1 MERSKTGRFST
12 KRKSFLLTLV
22 VSIILLICI
31 PLISFQLWVVQ
42 QSVEEIK
49 TNYTESYIAA
59 LQSNA
64 QSFNTQISLLDKTAV
79 KISDDLLV
87 NKLLQENASGYDIFL
102 AAQAIKDY
110 SVGLPSVECTC
121 VYYPSRNA
129 VLTEG
134 YWRAM
139 ELFYDI
145 AGAADESQQQELVRF
160 LDDLKK
166 METLLLIGP
175 GGNKLLIAQPIRL
188 ASQSSFDNAVIYI
201 INLDDLMATF
211 QVNLPS
217 GASMAIVSPETEW
230 LLYDTQFPVAECE
243 NDIFKQFLM
252 DSRQHFCELTTQ
264 QGFVEIYKYM
274 DYSTGNCYLSAMI
287 KEDAQRQLT
296 VYVDRVRDIMTMSL
310 LLFAVFFIIVV
321 YINYKPIRKLVQRH
335 SVMMGKSDLSDL
347 ELLDSAFFAR
357 DEQISNQRSLLV
369 GFILGDL
376 LYGTQVNGELLEK
389 QFGQS
394 HLRYFSVVTV
404 TSVEMT
410 TSQSNE
416 VADELWK
423 NLENTE
429 VYTTGVPNRTHVLF
443 VLMSEYPIDEVLV
456 KADVVMAIRTVLG
469 CNGEVRVG
477 KVVQKLEDIR
487 ESYYSS
493 LMEESRDM
501 KVNEIATVGAYPA
514 EEVQYFIQRVCMG
527 DEGEALK
534 SLEKIEIIFT
544 MRKYRP
550 TYQQYYCYKLLT
562 SVLTGLRENQITIS
576 EEQMDVLMAFRNQ
589 PKLFALLRELVSYCC
604 NQVECGEENVNA
616 QLQKKLLEY
625 VEANLYNSELCLTS
639 AADYLNVST
648 YAVSRLF
655 KESTGTGFK
664 EYVTAK
670 RLDQAY
676 KLLKTTADSV
686 GDVARAVGIENTKYF
701 FTLFK
706 RHYGYSPQQV
716 RTKE

>member
-1 MERSKTGRFST
+1 MERSKTGRFAA

-31 PLISFQLWVVQ
+31 PLILLQLWVVQ
-42 QSVEEIK
+42 QSVDEIQ

-64 QSFNTQISLLDKTAV
+64 QSFNTQISLLDKNAV

-110 SVGLPSVECTC
+110 SVGLPSVEGTC

-134 YWRAM
+134 YWRTM

-160 LDDLKK
+160 LDELEK

-175 GGNKLLIAQPIRL
+175 NSNKLLIAQPIRL

-201 INLDDLMATF
+201 INLDDLMSTF

-217 GASMAIVSPETEW
+217 GANMAIVSPETEW
-230 LLYDTQFPVAECE
+230 LLYDAQFPVAECE
-243 NDIFKQFLM
+243 NDAFKEFLM
-252 DSRQHFCELTTQ
+252 DSRQYFCELTTQ
-264 QGFVEIYKYM
+264 RGFVEIYKYV

-296 VYVDRVRDIMTMSL
+296 VYVDRVRDIMTLSL
-310 LLFAVFFIIVV
+310 LLFAVFFIVV
-321 YINYKPIRKLVQRH
+321 IYINYKPIRKLVQRY

-369 GFILGDL
+369 GFLLGDL
-376 LYGTQVNGELLEK
+376 LYGSQVNGELLNK
-389 QFGQS
+389 QFELS
-394 HLRYFSVVTV
+394 RLRYFAVVTV
-404 TSVEMT
+404 TGVEMT

-416 VADELWK
+416 VAEELWK

-429 VYTTGVPNRTHVLF
+429 VYTTGVPNRPHVLF

-469 CNGEVRVG
+469 CNGVVRVG

-493 LMEESRDM
+493 LMEESRDI
-501 KVNEIATVGAYPA
+501 KINEIATVGDYPA

-527 DEGEALK
+527 DEAEALK

-576 EEQMDVLMAFRNQ
+576 EEQLDVLMAFRNQ
-589 PKLFALLRELVSYCC
+589 PKLFALLREMVSYCC
-604 NQVECGEENVNA
+604 NQVESGEENVNA

-625 VEANLYNSELCLTS
+625 VEANLNNCELCLTS

-676 KLLKTTADSV
+676 KLLKTTTDSI

-706 RHYGYSPQQV
+706 KHYGYSPQQV